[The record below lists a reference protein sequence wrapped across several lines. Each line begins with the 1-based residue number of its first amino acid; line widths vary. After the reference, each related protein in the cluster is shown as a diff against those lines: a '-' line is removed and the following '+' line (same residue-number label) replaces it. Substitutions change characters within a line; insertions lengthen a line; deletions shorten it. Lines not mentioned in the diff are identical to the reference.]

1 MSNKIAESVY
11 FYAGMMESQI
21 TVLDLIKGTPFYSQ
35 KEKNLCKNLGNL
47 MITKLNSLYNGI
59 EELEKYQF
67 MMVEMH
73 EIFRQKTIEDPE
85 KMYKFMLDVKDDNIR
100 YE

>member
-1 MSNKIAESVY
+1 
-11 FYAGMMESQI
+11 
-21 TVLDLIKGTPFYSQ
+21 
-35 KEKNLCKNLGNL
+35 